1 MVWLHPSDWYCVA
14 LIIDGN
20 NTQCSRDAH
29 IYADIKYKRSET
41 NGITWTDSIASAPA
55 RLLVAGVRPDPDR
68 GNWCDSWWEIN
79 AVNQTAW
86 PPHDLRISHCN
97 IAYLSSYPG
106 YISLW
111 CCYVLDFLRV
121 SGVSYNCNNTLS
133 PINALRPKQNGRHF
147 EDTFSCIFLDENV
160 WNAIKI
166 SLNFVPFGPIE
177 NSSALVLIMAW
188 CRRGD
193 KPLSEPMTA

>member
-41 NGITWTDSIASAPA
+41 NGIIWTDSIESAPA

-86 PPHDLRISHCN
+86 PPPDLRISHCN
-97 IAYLSSYPG
+97 IAYPSSYPG

-121 SGVSYNCNNTLS
+121 SVVSYNCNNTLS
-133 PINALRPKQNGRHF
+133 PINSLRPKQIAAILKTFFHAFSWTKMF
-147 EDTFSCIFLDENV
+147 EMRLRFHWILFRL
-160 WNAIKI
+160 
-166 SLNFVPFGPIE
+166 VPLRIHQHWF
-177 NSSALVLIMAW
+177 W
-188 CRRGD
+188 
-193 KPLSEPMTA
+193 